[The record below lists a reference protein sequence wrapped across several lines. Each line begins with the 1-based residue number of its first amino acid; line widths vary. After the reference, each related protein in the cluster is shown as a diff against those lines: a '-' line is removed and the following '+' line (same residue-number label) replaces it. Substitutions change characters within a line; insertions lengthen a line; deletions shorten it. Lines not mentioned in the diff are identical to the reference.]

1 MPLRHKSIQRVK
13 GRPHA
18 QTSEDEL
25 LIRDSLRTSDAEVQ
39 VETRAIIQAR
49 IWSTIA
55 EESGAAPITFVND
68 FDEEELPSDLPKDFD
83 YVENKYI

>member
-1 MPLRHKSIQRVK
+1 M
-13 GRPHA
+13 
-18 QTSEDEL
+18 

-83 YVENKYI
+83 YVENKYV

>member
-13 GRPHA
+13 ATPQV

-25 LIRDSLRTSDAEVQ
+25 LIRNPLTTSDAEIQ

-68 FDEEELPSDLPKDFD
+68 FDKEELPSDLPKDFE
-83 YVENKYI
+83 YVENKYV